1 MQDKFAR
8 IMTYFRSAEWQNSN
22 LSPANV
28 PGDTGPLQPG
38 DLLIFTD
45 ADGQIVQNWGE
56 SLSNPSHLINE
67 LISAAG
73 QRRGLNVYEQTV
85 SVIDTAGKKTDSDY
99 LFIITPVVRG
109 DLLLGFLIIGGPS
122 SLTSQLHRLALS
134 LWAGSLGMLAFAFL
148 GGLWLA
154 DRAMR
159 PVKAITQTAQSISET
174 DLSQRI
180 HLRGRDELAQLAGTF
195 DNMLTRLQTAFERQ
209 RRFVADASH
218 ELRTP
223 LTIMNL
229 EIGRV
234 LSGQRSIAEYQH
246 ALEVANVE
254 SERMTRLVRDLLV
267 LARMDAGQAILQFED
282 VDLSDIALEAVER
295 MSTLA
300 EQQQVKLE
308 TGELPELS
316 VRGDRQYLIQMVSNL
331 LENAIK
337 YSGAGRMVR
346 VETGARQAGKAQV
359 VSLRVSDTG
368 PGIPPEHLP
377 HLFDR
382 FYRVDAART
391 LDTDSSTGSGLGL
404 SIVAWIV
411 KAHGG
416 RISVN
421 SELSRGST
429 FEIILPKKKSELDK

>member
-1 MQDKFAR
+1 
-8 IMTYFRSAEWQNSN
+8 
-22 LSPANV
+22 
-28 PGDTGPLQPG
+28 
-38 DLLIFTD
+38 
-45 ADGQIVQNWGE
+45 
-56 SLSNPSHLINE
+56 
-67 LISAAG
+67 
-73 QRRGLNVYEQTV
+73 
-85 SVIDTAGKKTDSDY
+85 
-99 LFIITPVVRG
+99 
-109 DLLLGFLIIGGPS
+109 
-122 SLTSQLHRLALS
+122 
-134 LWAGSLGMLAFAFL
+134 
-148 GGLWLA
+148 
-154 DRAMR
+154 
-159 PVKAITQTAQSISET
+159 
-174 DLSQRI
+174 
-180 HLRGRDELAQLAGTF
+180 
-195 DNMLTRLQTAFERQ
+195 
-209 RRFVADASH
+209 
-218 ELRTP
+218 
-223 LTIMNL
+223 
-229 EIGRV
+229 
-234 LSGQRSIAEYQH
+234 
-246 ALEVANVE
+246 
-254 SERMTRLVRDLLV
+254 MTRLVRDLLV

-337 YSGAGRMVR
+337 YSGASRMVR

-359 VSLRVSDTG
+359 ASLRVSDTG